1 MENSSKAHK
10 SRHTCEKYAYSKN
23 GLRHMEYSESETLMA
38 DLQDQVPGEAET
50 LEAVTISIISSS
62 SSPGSSLSMYYGMYI
77 LFPAIT

>member
-1 MENSSKAHK
+1 
-10 SRHTCEKYAYSKN
+10 
-23 GLRHMEYSESETLMA
+23 MEYSESETLMA